1 MMAVSTMKRTARVV
15 VRSGACSTAAVGPST
30 RLAPSNRAFHA
41 SHRRQDETPSPGTPL
56 RAGPGSSHDRSS
68 SSSSR
73 ANSASGMSI
82 VNIVIASA
90 AIVIAAPHALDLYGR
105 ITGTTPSRSTSSSI
119 PGKLEPY
126 THHPLPLVLSAYYPD
141 PASASV
147 HKLLHI
153 GLPASLPAS
162 GGSETDELKKALRI
176 RSVYIKEPSLVIE
189 RAYTP
194 LYDTLPG
201 SYSAALQ
208 DASAEERQRL
218 DLLVKRYP
226 DGELGK
232 MLHRAVA
239 NPTVPQLEVRGP
251 VDTWSFERDSVAGGA
266 IPERIV
272 MVVGGTGVTPA
283 YQLVT
288 NLFGGPTGGSGKRAM
303 EGGPMIDVVYA
314 TQSLENALLLPELHA
329 LAANSK
335 DRVTVSLFAEH
346 LAGSPSPSTLS
357 PTQLAA
363 LGPTLKASTPSSSS
377 RRSWLPS
384 LFSKASSSLEP
395 KLHLTSSLSPTST
408 TTIPV
413 YESRITQQHL
423 ESLLSPQNGK
433 PIPGRTL
440 ILVSGPDGMVEAIAG
455 SKSRDGQSQGSLSGI
470 LAKIGCRQEDVFK
483 L

>member
-1 MMAVSTMKRTARVV
+1 MTASSMKSAARVV
-15 VRSGACSTAAVGPST
+15 VRSSTCSTAAAAPST
-30 RLAPSNRAFHA
+30 RLVRCNPAFHA
-41 SHRRQDETPSPGTPL
+41 SHRRQDETPSSGTS
-56 RAGPGSSHDRSS
+56 GSGSSHDRSS

-73 ANSASGMSI
+73 SGSAQGMSI
-82 VNIVIASA
+82 FNIVIASA
-90 AIVIAAPHALDLYGR
+90 AIVIATPHALDLYGR
-105 ITGTTPSRSTSSSI
+105 ITGTTPMRSTTPSI

-126 THHPLPLVLSAYYPD
+126 THHPLPLIFSAHYSN
-141 PASASV
+141 PAAASV
-147 HKLLHI
+147 HKVLHI
-153 GLPASLPAS
+153 GLPASLPAT
-162 GGSETDELKKALRI
+162 GGSDTDRLKKALRI

-251 VDTWSFERDSVAGGA
+251 VDTWSFKKDSEASGG

-288 NLFGGPTGGSGKRAM
+288 NLFGKPMSGGGKRGF
-303 EGGPMIDVVYA
+303 ESGPKVDVVYA
-314 TQSLENALLLPELHA
+314 TQSLEHALLLPELHA
-329 LAANSK
+329 SAAKNK
-335 DRVTVSLFAEH
+335 DKVSVSLFAEH
-346 LAGSPSPSTLS
+346 LAGSTSSLSPS
-357 PTQLAA
+357 QLAA
-363 LGPTLKASTPSSSS
+363 LGPNLKASTSSSS
-377 RRSWLPS
+377 SHRSWLPS
-384 LFSKASSSLEP
+384 LFGKNGSSLEP
-395 KLHLTSSLSPTST
+395 KLHLTSSRSPAN

-423 ESLLSPQNGK
+423 ESLLSPSKGK
-433 PIPGRTL
+433 STQGRTL

-455 SKSRDGQSQGSLSGI
+455 PKSRDGQSQGSLSGI

>member
-1 MMAVSTMKRTARVV
+1 
-15 VRSGACSTAAVGPST
+15 
-30 RLAPSNRAFHA
+30 
-41 SHRRQDETPSPGTPL
+41 
-56 RAGPGSSHDRSS
+56 
-68 SSSSR
+68 
-73 ANSASGMSI
+73 MSI

-90 AIVIAAPHALDLYGR
+90 AIVIATPHALDLYGR
-105 ITGTTPSRSTSSSI
+105 ITGTTPLRTTTSSI

-126 THHPLPLVLSAYYPD
+126 THHPLPLTFSAHYPD
-141 PASASV
+141 PTTASI

-162 GGSETDELKKALRI
+162 GGSETDQLKKALRI

-208 DASAEERQRL
+208 DASAEEKQRL

-232 MLHRAVA
+232 MLHRALA
-239 NPTVPQLEVRGP
+239 NPTVPQVEMRGP
-251 VDTWSFERDSVAGGA
+251 VDTWSFKKDSEAGGGV
-266 IPERIV
+266 PERIV

-283 YQLVT
+283 YQLAT
-288 NLFGGPTGGSGKRAM
+288 NLFGKPEGGGGKRGV
-303 EGGPMIDVVYA
+303 EGGPKVDVVYA

-329 LAANSK
+329 LAAKNK
-335 DRVTVSLFAEH
+335 DKVSVSLFAEH
-346 LAGSPSPSTLS
+346 LAGSTSTLS
-357 PTQLAA
+357 PSQLAA
-363 LGPTLKASTPSSSS
+363 LGPNLKASTPSSSS
-377 RRSWLPS
+377 RRSWLSS
-384 LFSKASSSLEP
+384 LFSKTSSSLEP

-413 YESRITQQHL
+413 YESRIIQQHL

-433 PIPGRTL
+433 PTQGRTL

-455 SKSRDGQSQGSLSGI
+455 PKSRDGQSQGSLSGI